1 MVGLYEFSFDQLAE
15 RATQMGLLDDYRALE
30 PFVYLEVNEKR
41 YVFDRTMARTF
52 LLGLIN
58 GACCRHGEKR
68 LLQMPPPAQ
77 MREPVTP
84 ARG

>member
-1 MVGLYEFSFDQLAE
+1 MVELYGLSFDQLAE
-15 RATQMGLLDDYRALE
+15 RAAQMGLLDDYRALQ
-30 PFVYLEVNEKR
+30 PFIYLEVNEKR

-58 GACCRHGEKR
+58 GASARRGEKR
-68 LLQMPPPAQ
+68 LLQMPPQAQ